1 MALEFDTII
10 DGVDPGRV
18 YIGGEIRAAGHLGT
32 GDACRTGC
40 GVNCLIRGSRFDERL
55 P

>member
-18 YIGGEIRAAGHLGT
+18 YIGGEIRAVWDILEPAML
-32 GDACRTGC
+32 AAPA
-40 GVNCLIRGSRFDERL
+40 VA
-55 P
+55 